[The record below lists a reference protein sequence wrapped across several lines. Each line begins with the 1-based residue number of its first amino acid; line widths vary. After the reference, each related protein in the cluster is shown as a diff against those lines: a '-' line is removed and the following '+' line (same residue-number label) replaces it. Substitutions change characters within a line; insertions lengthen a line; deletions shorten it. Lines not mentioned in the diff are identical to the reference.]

1 MEGPPGSYTPLP
13 GFVWVSPN
21 PGGTGDFRVKPVW
34 NLIQNADGTFQP
46 MAGFRW
52 VAADPAKQRDYR
64 VQPAWNLIA
73 NANGTFRPMAGFQW
87 AVADPAGQRD
97 YRVVPPWN
105 LIDNGDG
112 TWRPRAGFV
121 WVVQDPAGQK
131 DYRVQAAWNL
141 IDNGNGTFNPMPG
154 FVWVST
160 DPTREQDFRVTTGP
174 NLVANPDGTF
184 SPAAGYGFMSPDP
197 ARNRDYRV
205 QPLLATLAG
214 KAARSL
220 DDFDTTAAVNT
231 WDEAIRRYPDS
242 AAAHAGM
249 AGVLA
254 ARLRWSDAV
263 THAREWARL
272 APQDPAA
279 HNNLAWW
286 LLYVEGFQEALAE
299 AEIAVRLD
307 TMAAFIYDTY
317 GVALARAGRFEE
329 AEAALTR
336 AVSLEPNVV
345 EFRERL
351 AQVQKRQ
358 QPVLPPRG

>member
-1 MEGPPGSYTPLP
+1 MVVLIEMMRREGYEFMVSKPRVLTRMENGKVTEPVERI
-13 GFVWVSPN
+13 FVDVPEAFVGAITEAISSRK
-21 PGGTGDFRVKPVW
+21 GRME
-34 NLIQNADGTFQP
+34 NLRN
-46 MAGFRW
+46 
-52 VAADPAKQRDYR
+52 
-64 VQPAWNLIA
+64 
-73 NANGTFRPMAGFQW
+73 
-87 AVADPAGQRD
+87 
-97 YRVVPPWN
+97 
-105 LIDNGDG
+105 
-112 TWRPRAGFV
+112 
-121 WVVQDPAGQK
+121 
-131 DYRVQAAWNL
+131 
-141 IDNGNGTFNPMPG
+141 NGNGTFNPMPG